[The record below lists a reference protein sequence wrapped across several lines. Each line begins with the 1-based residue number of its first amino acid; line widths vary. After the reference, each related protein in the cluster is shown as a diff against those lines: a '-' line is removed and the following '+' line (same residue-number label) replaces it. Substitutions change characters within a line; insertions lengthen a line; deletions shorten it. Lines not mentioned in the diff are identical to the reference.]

1 MIKIVSLDLWETLIK
16 DDSEKDNERERDNL
30 RAEFIAKTL
39 KLDQSYMQK
48 IHSFFGEVVASFI
61 NPEKENEWS
70 LLPETQIDYL
80 INKLGIEV
88 KKEDFDK
95 ILKFYT
101 ECILDYPPSF
111 TEENIPDILAGLKK
125 KYKLA
130 LISNTG
136 RTPGRSLLKLLKNL
150 KIKKYFDFF
159 AFSDEL
165 LIRKPD
171 PRIFEIVCSKLN
183 ASPEE
188 TVHAGDSYKMDFLGA
203 KSAGLNPIL
212 YVPGTEKPQGAPY
225 IRTLKEIEEV
235 IEKEYA
241 HRR

>member
-1 MIKIVSLDLWETLIK
+1 MIKAVSLDLWETLIK
-16 DDSEKDNERERDNL
+16 DGLEKDSERERDAL
-30 RAEFIAKTL
+30 RTEFIVKTL
-39 KLDQSYMQK
+39 NLDQPYTQK
-48 IHSFFGEVVASFI
+48 ILSFFDELVTAFK
-61 NPEKENEWS
+61 NPSEENGWS

-80 INKLGIEV
+80 INKLGVEV

-111 TEENIPDILAGLKK
+111 TEEDVSHTLAKLKK
-125 KYKLA
+125 KYKTA

-136 RTPGRSLLKLLKNL
+136 RTPGKSLLKLLNKL

-165 LIRKPD
+165 LMRKPD
-171 PRIFEIVCSKLN
+171 PRIFEVVCSKLN
-183 ASPEE
+183 VSPEE
-188 TVHAGDSYKMDFLGA
+188 TVHIGDSYNMDFLGA
-203 KSAGLNPIL
+203 KSAGLNTIL
-212 YVPGTEKPQGAPY
+212 YVPGTEKPQGTPY

-241 HRR
+241 D

>member
-1 MIKIVSLDLWETLIK
+1 MIKLVTIDLWETLIQ
-16 DDSEKDNERERDNL
+16 DGLEGDGEKERDL
-30 RAEFIAKTL
+30 VRIDFILKTL
-39 KLDQSYMQK
+39 NLDQSYYPK
-48 IHSFFGEVVASFI
+48 LLSFFDELLEAI
-61 NPEKENEWS
+61 RNPSKENEWS
-70 LLPETQIDYL
+70 LMPETQLDYL
-80 INKLGIEV
+80 VNKLGIEV
-88 KKEDFDK
+88 EKKDFDK

-101 ECILDYPPSF
+101 ECILDHPPTF
-111 TEENIPDILAGLKK
+111 TEPDIPKVLESIKK

-136 RTPGRSLLKLLKNL
+136 RTPGRSLLKLLKEL

-183 ASPEE
+183 ATPEE
-188 TVHAGDSYKMDFLGA
+188 TVHIGDSYKMDFLGA
-203 KSAGLNPIL
+203 NAAGIHPIL
-212 YVPGTEKPQGAPY
+212 YAPGNKKPEGTPY
-225 IRTLKEIEEV
+225 IRKLEEIEGL

-241 HRR
+241 H

>member
-1 MIKIVSLDLWETLIK
+1 MIKAVSLDLWETLIK
-16 DDSEKDNERERDNL
+16 DGLEKDSERERDAL
-30 RAEFIAKTL
+30 RTEFIVKTL
-39 KLDQSYMQK
+39 NLDQSYTQK
-48 IHSFFGEVVASFI
+48 ILSFFDELVTAFK
-61 NPEKENEWS
+61 NPSEENGWS

-80 INKLGIEV
+80 INKLGVEV

-111 TEENIPDILAGLKK
+111 TEEDVSHTLAKLKK
-125 KYKLA
+125 KYKTA

-136 RTPGRSLLKLLKNL
+136 RTPGKSLLKLLNKL

-165 LIRKPD
+165 LMRKPD
-171 PRIFEIVCSKLN
+171 PRIFEVVCSKLN
-183 ASPEE
+183 VSPEE
-188 TVHAGDSYKMDFLGA
+188 TVHIGDSYNMDFLGA
-203 KSAGLNPIL
+203 KSAGLNTIL
-212 YVPGTEKPQGAPY
+212 YVPGTEKPQGTPY

-241 HRR
+241 D